1 MGFLGALLLNNVGA
15 QLLRCII
22 DEDCQSLLALIAL
35 LIDLNSDETVIKVLN
50 ICLWVNEA
58 IRIALLQL
66 VD

>member
-1 MGFLGALLLNNVGA
+1 MAFLGVLLLYNIGA
-15 QLLRCII
+15 QLLRCVS